1 MDKEQAAYDLAL
13 DIYRRFFVE
22 QAQDAAN
29 KKVYE
34 KTDRLIVR
42 QQEYRKRVK
51 AEYDESLAKLRTAE
65 TEKRKQQ
72 AERYEEKIAD
82 LKSAQQAALANAAAF
97 QHQTCTKS

>member
-1 MDKEQAAYDLAL
+1 MLDYDVSSADQPMALVDMLNQLKPAKKNIFGMDKEQAAYDLAL

-51 AEYDESLAKLRTAE
+51 AAYDESLAKP
-65 TEKRKQQ
+65 
-72 AERYEEKIAD
+72 
-82 LKSAQQAALANAAAF
+82 
-97 QHQTCTKS
+97 